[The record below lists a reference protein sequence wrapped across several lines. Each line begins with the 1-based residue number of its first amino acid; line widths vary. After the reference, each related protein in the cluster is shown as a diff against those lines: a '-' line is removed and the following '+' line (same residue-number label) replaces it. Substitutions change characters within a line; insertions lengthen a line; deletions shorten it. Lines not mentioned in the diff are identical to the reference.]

1 MHGNVAESHDVKGW
15 WAVLVNGR
23 VRAVFPNMAD
33 AQIYLVCLFDK
44 NMVDSATLASGLSI

>member
-1 MHGNVAESHDVKGW
+1 MHGTVVESQSVKGW

>member
-1 MHGNVAESHDVKGW
+1 MHGTVAESHDVKGW

-33 AQIYLVCLFDK
+33 AQICLVCLFDK
-44 NMVDSATLASGLSI
+44 GMVDSATLASGLML